1 MDTGDTKCRVIPAV
15 LEGCPEALQ
24 GAKPLPT
31 QPAHTGIW
39 RLNFNPP
46 TALRSI
52 LFSEQPTLVYRAA
65 WVIHGGKFHGQGNYI
80 DSLSQRWCSQ
90 G

>member
-1 MDTGDTKCRVIPAV
+1 MDAADTKRGVIPPV

-24 GAKPLPT
+24 GAEPLPT
-31 QPAHTGIW
+31 QPSHTGIQ

-46 TALRSI
+46 TPLRSI
-52 LFSEQPTLVYRAA
+52 LFSEQPTRVNSAA
-65 WVIHGGKFHGQGNYI
+65 WASHGGKVHGQGNYI
-80 DSLSQRWCSQ
+80 DSLSQRWRSQ